1 MTEDLYSNDN
11 LTVSLVDFNEICHE
25 LGYDDG
31 SKVGTFTTAEHNS
44 LVFYN
49 VKDVV
54 KNDKYSYM
62 AIIEVDTLL
71 TPPGI
76 GIPHGYIEQLR
87 GDAGNRVLNAD
98 VRIARVPRD
107 NIGRPS
113 EAFKEQISLVD
124 TPLTRD
130 KFKKWID
137 TTCKKLLKKCKSEK
151 FEQQFTTDF

>member
-1 MTEDLYSNDN
+1 MTEDLYTNNN
-11 LTVSLVDFNEICHE
+11 LTVSLVDFNEICRE
-25 LGYDDG
+25 LNYDDG

-44 LVFYN
+44 LVFYD

-62 AIIEVDTLL
+62 AIVEVDTVL

-76 GIPHGYIEQLR
+76 GIPHGYIEQLK
-87 GDAGNRVLNAD
+87 GDAGNEIIHTD

-107 NIGRPS
+107 NTGRPS
-113 EAFKEQISLVD
+113 EAAKADISLLK

-130 KFKKWID
+130 KLKKWID
-137 TTCKKLLKKCKSEK
+137 KTVKKLLKKCKSEK
-151 FEQQFTTDF
+151 FEQQFTIDC